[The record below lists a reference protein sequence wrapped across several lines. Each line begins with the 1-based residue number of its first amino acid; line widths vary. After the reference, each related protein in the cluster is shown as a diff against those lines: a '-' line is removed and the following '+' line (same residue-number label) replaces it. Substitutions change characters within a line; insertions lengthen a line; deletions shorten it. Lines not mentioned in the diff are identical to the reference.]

1 MSDSKKILK
10 NSIFLFIR
18 LILTTFISFFSTRI
32 ILDRLGV
39 VDYGIYNVIG
49 GVVVLFTFINN
60 SMTSSTQ
67 RNLTHELV
75 VGNLKSQIT
84 LFNASL
90 RIHLVIAILGIILLE
105 TFGQYFVYNV
115 LNIPQD
121 KMFAAQVVYQ
131 CTIIM
136 FFLNIIMVPYQAAI
150 NAHEHMHI
158 IATRGV
164 IESIAKLII
173 SLSLGLYLYKLE
185 MYSILLLLLTLILSG
200 SYYLYC
206 RKRYEECQV
215 LNISIDKNIYKSL
228 TSFAGWTLFGAI
240 SSLVRKQG
248 STILINIFFGAASNA
263 AFAIASQISNQLNIL
278 SETLLK
284 AIAPQIVKNYSKNN
298 LKEMIK
304 MMCIASKYS
313 YFLFI
318 IVAIPFY
325 IDLEYILKLW
335 LKNVPNYT
343 LVFSKLIIFN
353 VLLDVL
359 LGPMITSIQA
369 TGKIKN
375 YQLTS
380 GLVFILNLPT
390 AYVFLNLG
398 FDPQVVI
405 FSNIFFTILIG
416 IIRLY
421 FLNKLIGLSIIN
433 WLRDVLFKAVFI
445 TIIAYLSLYYLK
457 NIVNE
462 GLIRLFILS
471 ILSIILCSFLIFIFG
486 MKREERNYLINF
498 LQLKFNKYGI
508 KKN

>member
-1 MSDSKKILK
+1 MSDSKKIIK